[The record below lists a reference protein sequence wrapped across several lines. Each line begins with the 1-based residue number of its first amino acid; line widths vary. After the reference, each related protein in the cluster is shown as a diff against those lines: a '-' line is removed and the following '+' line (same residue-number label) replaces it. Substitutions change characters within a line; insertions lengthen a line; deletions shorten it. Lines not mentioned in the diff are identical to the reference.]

1 MPTLND
7 VDIAPVQRADQS
19 RGMVIPR
26 PGGLGGI
33 AGGHS
38 RGGGPSAGHRGV
50 PAGGGAAG
58 SCSGAPAPAG
68 GRGGDPTG
76 GFGPT
81 SRSGPAGSSIAA
93 LAPGK
98 GKQARVILD
107 DDEVSSDEDEPL

>member
-19 RGMVIPR
+19 RSMVIPR

-50 PAGGGAAG
+50 PVGGGAAG
-58 SCSGAPAPAG
+58 SRSGASAPAG
-68 GRGGDPTG
+68 GRGGDPT
-76 GFGPT
+76 
-81 SRSGPAGSSIAA
+81 SGSIAA
-93 LAPGK
+93 SAPGK
-98 GKQARVILD
+98 GKQARVVLD